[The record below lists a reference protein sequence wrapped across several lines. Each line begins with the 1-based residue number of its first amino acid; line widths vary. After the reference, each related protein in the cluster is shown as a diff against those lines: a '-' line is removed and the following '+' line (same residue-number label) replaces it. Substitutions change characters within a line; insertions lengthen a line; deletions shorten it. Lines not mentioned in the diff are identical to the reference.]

1 MNIAPE
7 IKAELTRRSRTQ
19 GSLAAEIGLS
29 RQALTNKMTGRTS
42 FTLREVEAIAA
53 ALGTTAIELMSRA
66 VAADQSRA
74 VSALAEPAPAVVV
87 EPEPAPAVEAR
98 GIDAVEHVGAA
109 LADVPVEALLE
120 HEAACDSCW
129 SLDDAARHLS
139 GDEDP
144 ATHRSSDE
152 EVA

>member
-42 FTLREVEAIAA
+42 FTLREIEAIAA

-66 VAADQSRA
+66 VAADQSRG
-74 VSALAEPAPAVVV
+74 VSALAEPSSAVDVDGSPAM
-87 EPEPAPAVEAR
+87 EAR
-98 GIDAVEHVGAA
+98 GIDAVERVGAA
-109 LADVPVEALLE
+109 LAGVPAEDLLA
-120 HEAACDSCW
+120 HEQACDSCW

>member
-74 VSALAEPAPAVVV
+74 ASVLAEPSPAVDVDGAPAAEAHGV
-87 EPEPAPAVEAR
+87 AAVER
-98 GIDAVEHVGAA
+98 VGAA
-109 LADVPVEALLE
+109 LAGVPAEALLE

-129 SLDDAARHLS
+129 SLDDAAAHLA
-139 GDEDP
+139 GDK
-144 ATHRSSDE
+144 